1 MKNKEL
7 LKIIIV
13 ITIVLLGLVLIVKR
27 GTKYNKLIIN
37 EDKWNDIIESRKES
51 LDHLIDKITFNEH
64 KLILD
69 DESNTLYY
77 SMIDNKSS
85 YNPKVFTR
93 NKVSL
98 ATKEK
103 IDDDG
108 IKNNHL
114 YELLVYDDTEYEI
127 YNIKVTR
134 MPIISINYS
143 NNKSKNLPIDF
154 YLFDNYPNNT
164 KRVIT
169 SKGYISKDEDNYSLS
184 LTMESLGRNEREN
197 NESLLRMQ
205 NHSEYYLYHNDN
217 YYIKNILA
225 NYIYN
230 SILNINK
237 DSYQLVE
244 LFINNEY
251 LGLYTLGYK
260 PEREYLNLD
269 QDDFIYLKT
278 SDTEYEFYNNEFKRI
293 KNKDP
298 NKDKILEEYNNILK
312 EDDVTKIKNNINL
325 DNAINNYLFSLLT
338 GSLNTDTYLVFNKNN
353 DNYVVSYY
361 PKTYKDL
368 FNKDFSS
375 NINNGNPIPKLI
387 ELKDNDTIN
396 KLKDHYQD
404 LRNKSLNLDNIIKFI
419 DENYNSLLT
428 NGNKVES
435 INEFKEN
442 ITKRLNSL
450 DDYINNL

>member
-127 YNIKVTR
+127 YNINIVIIR
-134 MPIISINYS
+134 VRIFQSISIY
-143 NNKSKNLPIDF
+143 LITIPI
-154 YLFDNYPNNT
+154 
-164 KRVIT
+164 
-169 SKGYISKDEDNYSLS
+169 
-184 LTMESLGRNEREN
+184 
-197 NESLLRMQ
+197 
-205 NHSEYYLYHNDN
+205 
-217 YYIKNILA
+217 
-225 NYIYN
+225 
-230 SILNINK
+230 
-237 DSYQLVE
+237 
-244 LFINNEY
+244 
-251 LGLYTLGYK
+251 
-260 PEREYLNLD
+260 
-269 QDDFIYLKT
+269 
-278 SDTEYEFYNNEFKRI
+278 
-293 KNKDP
+293 
-298 NKDKILEEYNNILK
+298 ILK
-312 EDDVTKIKNNINL
+312 ELLHPRDIYQKMKI
-325 DNAINNYLFSLLT
+325 
-338 GSLNTDTYLVFNKNN
+338 
-353 DNYVVSYY
+353 
-361 PKTYKDL
+361 
-368 FNKDFSS
+368 
-375 NINNGNPIPKLI
+375 
-387 ELKDNDTIN
+387 
-396 KLKDHYQD
+396 
-404 LRNKSLNLDNIIKFI
+404 IIHF
-419 DENYNSLLT
+419 L
-428 NGNKVES
+428 
-435 INEFKEN
+435 
-442 ITKRLNSL
+442 
-450 DDYINNL
+450 